1 MITFNKKNITFL
13 FSMVISIVCLW
24 LFIRHIE
31 WSLLKKALMEA
42 NYWFVIPTILLHLLV
57 YLIRA
62 LRWKGLL
69 SHIKMIPTLNLL
81 SITCIGFMANN
92 ILPARVGEV
101 LRPFL
106 LYKKESV
113 KFSTSVA
120 TVIVERIF
128 DMLALIIFTAVTIA
142 LLPDYSGHIH
152 NSFSQWPT
160 QERTDFG
167 ESVILSL
174 KKWTE
179 VFAVV
184 GVLMIIALFLIV
196 TKPDFFKKILAKPMF
211 FLSHT
216 LKDKVFAFYDSFVH
230 GLKILENRTETFW
243 ILGYSLLIWIIC
255 GAEIYT
261 LGFSFHLQLPFLGA
275 CLVAICL
282 ALAIALPQAP
292 GFIGVFHIAVLKSM
306 DIFGIHTPAAQSYAI
321 VLWLV
326 GILPITIIGFL
337 FLWKE
342 GITFHE
348 VVKLEEEIVDGK
360 LEELEGIP
368 KDTDATEPQI
378 LRAPGDTP

>member
-13 FSMVISIVCLW
+13 CSMVISVVCLW
-24 LFIRHIE
+24 LFMRHIE

-42 NYWFVIPTILLHLLV
+42 NYWFVIPTTILNLVV
-57 YLIRA
+57 YLFRA
-62 LRWKGLL
+62 VRWKGLL
-69 SHIKMIPTLNLL
+69 AHIKKVPVLNLL

-92 ILPARVGEV
+92 VLPARVGEV

-113 KFSTSVA
+113 KFSTSMA

-128 DMLALIIFTAVTIA
+128 DMLGLIIFTAVIIA
-142 LLPDYSGHIH
+142 LLPDYSEYAHH
-152 NSFSQWPT
+152 SFSPVPAHQAAG
-160 QERTDFG
+160 FG
-167 ESVILSL
+167 GSVIQSL

-184 GVLMIIALFLIV
+184 GVLMVIALFLIV
-196 TKPDFFKKILAKPMF
+196 TKPDFFKKILAKLTF

-230 GLKILENRTETFW
+230 GLKILENRTETFRMM
-243 ILGYSLLIWIIC
+243 GYTLLIWIMC
-255 GAEIYT
+255 GAEIYC
-261 LGFSFHLQLPFLGA
+261 LGFSFHMQLPFVGA

-292 GFIGVFHIAVLKSM
+292 GFIGVFHIAVLKSL
-306 DIFGIHTPAAQSYAI
+306 DIFGIHSSAAQSYAI
-321 VLWLV
+321 VLWV
-326 GILPITIIGFL
+326 ISVFPITAMGFF

-342 GITFHE
+342 GITFHD
-348 VVKLEEEIVDGK
+348 VVKLEEEIADGK
-360 LEELEGIP
+360 LEEMEGIP
-368 KDTDATEPQI
+368 KDTEIVDP
-378 LRAPGDTP
+378 

>member
-24 LFIRHIE
+24 LFMRHIE

-42 NYWFVIPTILLHLLV
+42 NYWFVIPTTILNLVV

-62 LRWKGLL
+62 IRWKGLL
-69 SHIKMIPTLNLL
+69 AHIKMIPVLNLL

-92 ILPARVGEV
+92 VLPARVGEV

-106 LYKKESV
+106 LYKRESI
-113 KFSTSVA
+113 KFSTSMA

-128 DMLALIIFTAVTIA
+128 DMLGLIIFAAVIIA

-152 NSFSQWPT
+152 HSFSPVAA
-160 QERTDFG
+160 QETTDFG

-179 VFAVV
+179 VFAVA
-184 GVLMIIALFLIV
+184 GFLMIIALFLIV
-196 TKPDFFKKILAKPMF
+196 TKPDFFKKILAKLTF

-216 LKDKVFAFYDSFVH
+216 LRDKIFAFYDSFVH
-230 GLKILENRTETFW
+230 GLKILENRTETFTM
-243 ILGYSLLIWIIC
+243 LGYTLLIWIIC
-255 GAEIYT
+255 GAEIYF
-261 LGFSFHLQLPFLGA
+261 LGFSFHMQLPFVGA

-292 GFIGVFHIAVLKSM
+292 GFIGVFHIAILKSLH
-306 DIFGIHTPAAQSYAI
+306 IFGIHSSAAQSYAI
-321 VLWLV
+321 VLWV
-326 GILPITIIGFL
+326 ISVFPITIMGFF

-368 KDTDATEPQI
+368 KDTDDTEPQT
-378 LRAPGDTP
+378 LHAPSDAP

>member
-13 FSMVISIVCLW
+13 FSLVISIVCLW
-24 LFIRHIE
+24 LFMRHIE

-42 NYWFVIPTILLHLLV
+42 NYWFVIPTIALHLVV
-57 YLIRA
+57 YLVRA

-69 SHIKMIPTLNLL
+69 SHIKAIPMLNLL

-92 ILPARVGEV
+92 ILPARVGEI

-106 LYKKESV
+106 LYKKEAV

-128 DMLALIIFTAVTIA
+128 DMLALIIFAAVTIA
-142 LLPDYSGHIH
+142 LLPDHFTPGHHSVALFSG
-152 NSFSQWPT
+152 
-160 QERTDFG
+160 QEVNDFR

-179 VFAVV
+179 VLAVV
-184 GVLMIIALFLIV
+184 GVLTIVALFLVV
-196 TKPDFFKKILAKPMF
+196 TKPDFFKKILAKLIC

-216 LKDKVFAFYDSFVH
+216 LRDKVFALYDSFVH

-255 GAEIYT
+255 GTEIYA

-326 GILPITIIGFL
+326 GILPITVIGFL

-348 VVKLEEEIVDGK
+348 VVKLEVEIVDGK

-368 KDTDATEPQI
+368 KDTDAT
-378 LRAPGDTP
+378 

>member
-24 LFIRHIE
+24 LFMRHIE
-31 WSLLKKALMEA
+31 WPLLKKALMEA
-42 NYWFVIPTILLHLLV
+42 NYWFVIPTTILNLVV

-62 LRWKGLL
+62 IRWKGLL
-69 SHIKMIPTLNLL
+69 SHIKMIPAIKLL
-81 SITCIGFMANN
+81 SITSIGFMANN

-128 DMLALIIFTAVTIA
+128 DMLGLIIFAAVTIA
-142 LLPDYSGHIH
+142 LLPDYSGRIH
-152 NSFSQWPT
+152 NSFSPVSV
-160 QERTDFG
+160 QETTDFG

-184 GVLMIIALFLIV
+184 GVLTIIALFLIV
-196 TKPDFFKKILAKPMF
+196 TKPDFFKKILAKLTF

-216 LKDKVFAFYDSFVH
+216 LKDKVFVFYDSFVH

-243 ILGYSLLIWIIC
+243 ILGYTLLIWIIG
-255 GAEIYT
+255 GAEIYF

-292 GFIGVFHIAVLKSM
+292 GFIGVFHIAILKSL

-321 VLWLV
+321 VLWV
-326 GILPITIIGFL
+326 ISVFPITIMGFF

-342 GITFHE
+342 GITLHE
-348 VVKLEEEIVDGK
+348 VVKLEGEIVDGK
-360 LEELEGIP
+360 LEAFEGIP
-368 KDTDATEPQI
+368 KDTDGSEPHI
-378 LRAPGDTP
+378 LRSPDDAP